1 MRSLR
6 RALPLPPLPVA
17 AALLLLA
24 AGSLEAQG
32 IRASVDRT
40 EATIEDQLTLTIT
53 VEGSQEARP
62 ELPPL
67 PHFQVQPRGQSS
79 QVQIVNGQVSAS
91 VSYHY
96 LLLPLRPGTVT
107 VGPASVEID
116 GRTYQS
122 QPFTVRILEA
132 SAHPQ
137 QSQDLFVT
145 ATLSDSEPY
154 LGQQTIYT
162 WRFYRRIRVADPR
175 LGALEFPGFTVE
187 NLGDVN
193 EFQSTVNGQAY
204 LVSEIKKALFPQEEG
219 RLTVP
224 GPVLTCEVPVRRPGR
239 RGSLFDDVFGRVQ
252 TESRVLR
259 TEPLAVQVR
268 PLPAPPP
275 GFSGLVGRFEIRS
288 EVSKQ
293 ELQVGESTT
302 FKVTVS
308 GTGNARMIGEPTLPE
323 LAAFKVYDDKPAG
336 SVETT
341 ESGVRGR
348 KSYSKALVPL
358 TAGELELPPL
368 TLTYFDPEAGS
379 YRTATTAPIRLA
391 VSPAEGEEEL
401 RLTESVAPTTGKV
414 AVKILADD
422 ILPLHKGL
430 DVVASQAPHGT
441 RRLWWWGGL
450 ALPPLA
456 FLGVFAAQRRRDRF
470 ARDRGLRRRRE
481 GLRRARALLRQVEA
495 ELRAGNQP
503 EACRLASR
511 CLRGF
516 VGDKLDLEGTALTP
530 DETAAHLQRRGLAP
544 ETVERT
550 RQLLARLEAARY
562 GTQHGTGAAD
572 AGDGSPLAS
581 ELKPLLRQLDREIP

>member
-1 MRSLR
+1 MGNLR
-6 RALPLPPLPVA
+6 RALPPLPLPA
-17 AALLLLA
+17 AATLLLLA
-24 AGSLEAQG
+24 AGGLEAQG

-40 EATIEDQLTLTIT
+40 EITIEDPLTLTVT

-79 QVQIVNGQVSAS
+79 QVQIVNGRMSAS

-96 LLLPLRPGTVT
+96 RLIPLRTGTVT
-107 VGPASVEID
+107 IGPASVEID
-116 GRTYQS
+116 GRTFRS

-132 SAHPQ
+132 SAQPR
-137 QSQDLFVT
+137 QSRDLFVT
-145 ATLSDSEPY
+145 ATVSDSEPY
-154 LGQQTIYT
+154 LGQQTIFT

-175 LGALEFPGFTVE
+175 LGGLEFPGFAVESLGEVRELQATV
-187 NLGDVN
+187 D
-193 EFQSTVNGQAY
+193 GQVY

-219 RLTVP
+219 RLTIP
-224 GPVLTCEVPVRRPGR
+224 GPVLTCGVPVRRPGR
-239 RGSLFDDVFGRVQ
+239 RDGLFDDLFGRVQ
-252 TESRVLR
+252 TEDHVLH
-259 TEPLAVQVR
+259 TEPVEVRVR

-275 GFSGLVGRFEIRS
+275 AFSGLVGRFDVRS
-288 EVSKQ
+288 EVSKR

-308 GTGNARMIGEPTLPE
+308 GTGNARMIGEPELPE

-341 ESGVRGR
+341 EAGVRGH
-348 KSYSKALVPL
+348 KSFSKALVPL
-358 TAGELELPPL
+358 TPGELELPAL

-379 YRTATTAPIRLA
+379 YRTATAAPIRLS
-391 VSPAEGEEEL
+391 VSPADGEEEL

-430 DVVASQAPHGT
+430 DAVASQPPRGS
-441 RRLWWWGGL
+441 RRLLWWGGL

-456 FLGVFAAQRRRDRF
+456 FLGVFAAQRRRERF

-481 GLRRARALLRQVEA
+481 GLRRARGLLRQVEA
-495 ELRAGNQP
+495 EVRSGNQP
-503 EACRLASR
+503 GACRLASR
-511 CLRGF
+511 CLRGL

-530 DETAAHLQRRGLAP
+530 EETAAHLQREGLAP
-544 ETVERT
+544 ATVERT
-550 RQLLARLEAARY
+550 RQLLERLEAAQY
-562 GTQHGTGAAD
+562 GTGGAQ
-572 AGDGSPLAS
+572 AGDCGRLAA
-581 ELKPLLRQLDREIP
+581 ELDPLLRQLDREIP